1 MSTKSSDSPAKPAA
15 AREARSREESFKRWL
30 AVLIAFVALLVAIT
44 TFLQTD
50 ASLRAADD
58 SLHAQED
65 TIESS
70 GARARGEQE
79 ADFAENVVERE
90 FRELVAEASSLSNSG
105 DHLGA
110 QAYLTATN
118 EITKLSPLLEPP
130 YMTIDKIDESRYE
143 VDTWVITATLL
154 SERREAAAEE
164 GNAWGGKSNNYVA
177 AIVVFAVT
185 LFLFGLASTLGGCV
199 RWLFMGVGFGL
210 AGFTF
215 LAVLITAVWP
225 IHQVPDGA
233 LVQFAQGYGLYFQG
247 KDQDAIEAYSQAI
260 QSYPDYAN
268 AYAGRGEA
276 WLDVRPPEVG
286 KAIQDYEAARHLGSD
301 KYEVSWNLG
310 RAYYLAGNYAKSI
323 PISQRALELNSKVC
337 GPAFNVA
344 IARLAMGQAEEAEA
358 DYESAIA
365 RCEKILRE
373 SLAAGLGAP
382 FSLWQDMA
390 GSAQDI
396 ENLLCQTHQRHCYP
410 GREQPD
416 VKNVVNRDAVLTTGE
431 KYLTRI
437 KEALTA
443 LEYQHTA
450 TVKPTGAKFT
460 PLTFGNEFYSEDD
473 KLESYVVRDRFAYA
487 GPSICA
493 LLDYSGMN
501 PRIFTVWKVYHD
513 GEEYGDLRYA
523 EPWPLDVSGS
533 EEKGIGSW
541 FILEP
546 GRYDV
551 EVYGDGELL
560 SAGSFEVDASKTLTV
575 TAPSN
580 ATPSAPVSV
589 GPLLFS
595 DDFANNNHGWWSG
608 NANADV
614 SRDNEGKI
622 LNGEYSIVTHQK
634 NSAWAPTCEACGDLD
649 NFYYEANTRYVQGP
663 TDSHSGYGLVVRG
676 DRGMH
681 QQEYFFLIN
690 ANDSYAIN
698 ELVDGKPISLVDWTP
713 SSAIHPKG
721 TNQLGVLA
729 RGDSL
734 EFFINGQSVK
744 QLTDS
749 SLSKGYIGMWV
760 DETDLQVAFSHVRVW
775 QVQ

>member
-1 MSTKSSDSPAKPAA
+1 MSTTSTDSPARPLA
-15 AREARSREESFKRWL
+15 ARKARSREESFKRWL

-50 ASLRAADD
+50 ASLRAAED

-65 TIESS
+65 TIEAS
-70 GARARGEQE
+70 GTRARGLQE
-79 ADFAENVVERE
+79 TDFAENVVERE
-90 FRELVAEASSLSNSG
+90 YRELVAKSVSLSDSG

-118 EITKLSPLLEPP
+118 VITKLSPLLGPP
-130 YMTIDKIDESRYE
+130 YTTIDTIDEPRYE
-143 VDTWVITATLL
+143 ADTWVITATLS

-164 GNAWGGKSNNYVA
+164 GDAWGGKSNNYVA
-177 AIVVFAVT
+177 AIAVFAVT

-199 RWLFMGVGFGL
+199 RWLFMAIGLGL
-210 AGFTF
+210 AGVT
-215 LAVLITAVWP
+215 LLGVLVTAVWP

-233 LVQFAQGYGLYFQG
+233 LVQFAQGYGLASQG
-247 KDQDAIEAYSQAI
+247 KYQDAIEPYSQAI
-260 QSYPDYAN
+260 QSDPDYAN

-276 WLDVRPPEVG
+276 WLDVRPPEVE
-286 KAIQDYEAARHLGSD
+286 KAIQDYEAARRLGND
-301 KYEVSWNLG
+301 KYEVFWNLG
-310 RAYYLAGNYAKSI
+310 RAYYLAGNYAESI
-323 PISQRALELNSKVC
+323 PNSQRALELNSKVC

-344 IARLAMGQAEEAEA
+344 IARLAMGQAGEAET

-382 FSLWQDMA
+382 LSFWHDMA

-431 KYLTRI
+431 KYLKRI

-450 TVKPTGAKFT
+450 TVKPTGAKLT
-460 PLTFGNEFYSEDD
+460 PLTFFNEFYSEDD
-473 KLESYVVRDRFAYA
+473 KIESDVVRDRFAYD
-487 GPSICA
+487 GPSIYA
-493 LLDYSGMN
+493 QSDYSGMN
-501 PRIFTVWKVYHD
+501 PNIFTVWKVYHD

-523 EPWPLDVSGS
+523 EPWPLEVSGS
-533 EEKGIGSW
+533 EQKGIDSW
-541 FILEP
+541 FVLEP

-560 SAGSFEVDASKTLTV
+560 SSGSFEVDASKTLTV

-595 DDFANNNHGWWSG
+595 DDFANNNHGWWTG
-608 NANADV
+608 TIDQ
-614 SRDNEGKI
+614 EGKI
-622 LNGEYSIVTHQK
+622 LNGEYSIVSHQK
-634 NSAWAPTCEACGDLD
+634 DSAWAPTCEACGDLD

-663 TDSHSGYGLVVRG
+663 TDSRAGYGLVVRG

-681 QQEYFFLIN
+681 QQEYFFRIN
-690 ANDSYAIN
+690 ANNSYAIN
-698 ELVDGKPISLVDWTP
+698 KLVDGKPISLVDWSP
-713 SSAIHPKG
+713 SSAIRPKG

-734 EFFINGQSVK
+734 EFFINGQSVQ

-749 SLSKGYIGMWV
+749 SLSKGYIGMWL
-760 DETDLQVAFSHVRVW
+760 DETDLQVAFSQVRVW
-775 QVQ
+775 QVR